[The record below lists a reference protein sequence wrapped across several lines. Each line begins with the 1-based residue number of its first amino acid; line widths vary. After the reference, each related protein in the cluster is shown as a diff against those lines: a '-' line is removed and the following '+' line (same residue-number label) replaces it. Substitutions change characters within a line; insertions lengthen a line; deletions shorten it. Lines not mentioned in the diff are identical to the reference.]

1 MSKRPLL
8 LSGFMAT
15 GKSTLGAALA
25 ARYGVPFVDTDDV
38 VAREARASVADLW
51 AREGE
56 AAFREREART
66 IERLLDEPGP
76 RVIALGGGAMTNVA
90 LRRAALERAILVT
103 LRASPRTILAR
114 AGDLTSRPNLRG
126 ADPGRRIEHLLAVRA
141 EAYAEC
147 HGWVDTDDVD
157 LDAAMDAVDAIVR
170 RDPLAV
176 PLGSRTYT
184 VDVVRDDPTRLTDA
198 IASLGPSSLVVVS
211 DSNVQ
216 RARHD
221 AIEAALGP
229 LVRARTD
236 VTLAPGEAN
245 KNLTAIATLWDA
257 ALGAG
262 VDRDAIVVAIGGGV
276 VGDMAGFA
284 ASTLLRGLRVVQ
296 APTSL
301 LAMVDASVGGKTGFD
316 HPTGKN
322 LVGTFHQP
330 SAVVVD
336 LSHLATLPKRERACG
351 LAEAL
356 KMGLLGD
363 AALFERMERD
373 ADRLAAGD
381 VDALLPVVRAAIQ
394 GKIRIVSADERE
406 SGVRAVLNVGHTVGH
421 ALESATQYTK
431 WLHGEAVSI
440 GIVRELELAR
450 RLDCVRP
457 ETIDRTVDVLRK
469 LGLPT
474 SADRADM
481 HRARTFVAADK
492 KRAGRTF
499 RVPLIDGIGSVTMR
513 AVSSE
518 DMGRVFEL

>member
-1 MSKRPLL
+1 MAQRPLL

-25 ARYGVPFVDTDDV
+25 ARYDVPFVDTDDV
-38 VAREARASVADLW
+38 IAREARSTVAELW

-66 IERLLDEPGP
+66 VERLLDDARPS
-76 RVIALGGGAMTNVA
+76 VIAVGGGAMTNVA
-90 LRRAALERAILVT
+90 LRRSALERAVVVT
-103 LRASPRTILAR
+103 LRASPATILAR

-126 ADPGRRIEHLLAVRA
+126 ADPARRIDHLLSIRA

-176 PLGSRTYT
+176 PLGARTYT

-211 DSNVQ
+211 DSNVR

-245 KNLTAIATLWDA
+245 KNLTTVATLWDA

-262 VDRDAIVVAIGGGV
+262 VDRDAVVVAIGGGV
-276 VGDMAGFA
+276 VGDLAGFA

-336 LSHLATLPKRERACG
+336 LGHLATLPKRERACG

-363 AALFERMERD
+363 ARLFERMERD
-373 ADRLAAGD
+373 ADRLAGGD
-381 VDALLPVVRAAIQ
+381 VEALLPVVRAAVQ
-394 GKIRIVSADERE
+394 GKIRVVSADERE
-406 SGVRAVLNVGHTVGH
+406 AGLRAVLNLGHTIGH
-421 ALESATQYTK
+421 ALEAATQYTK

-440 GIVRELELAR
+440 GIVREMGIARELGLLPR
-450 RLDCVRP
+450 
-457 ETIDRTVDVLRK
+457 ETIDRTVDLLRR

-474 SADRADM
+474 TADRADL
-481 HRARTFVAADK
+481 HKARGFLGSDK
-492 KRAGRTF
+492 KRVGRTF
-499 RVPLIDGIGSVTMR
+499 RVPLADAVGSATVREVSADELAR
-513 AVSSE
+513 ALEV
-518 DMGRVFEL
+518 